1 LSPHRILVILVILVI
16 VTILGSAGVVSS
28 RAASVTLIWTAPGQ
42 DSLVGRAARYDLRY
56 STQMIMPQN
65 FLPAVEAPDLPLP
78 AAPGTV
84 QSCVLDGLP
93 SGVVCYFAIKTVDQ
107 AGNWSAM
114 SNVIACVPRATPAL
128 APALLTPEDGAM
140 GVATVPTLVW
150 QASSGA
156 TSYRLQVGRTPVFG
170 SPLMNHGGIV
180 GTSFT
185 FGALAN
191 DSTYYWRVQASG
203 EGGSSA
209 WSIVRSFRTLTE
221 TLMAPAATAL
231 LTPEDGATGVA
242 TVPTLVWQ
250 ASGGATSYR
259 LQVGRTPVF
268 GSLLMDHG
276 GIVGTSFTFGALAN
290 DSTYYWRVQASG
302 EGGSSAWS
310 IVRSF
315 RTLTETLMAPAATV
329 LLTPEDGATG
339 VATGPTLAWQASGG
353 ATSYRLQV
361 GRTPEFGSPLVD
373 QGGIVGTSYAVSSLA
388 SDSTYYWRVQAS
400 GEDGS
405 SAWSSVSSFRT
416 VAGTASRSLPGLS
429 FSVPR
434 PNPARDLSLFE
445 CTLPEAAQVR
455 VEVFDLAGRR
465 MRLLAD
471 EPCAAGPRE
480 LVFDLRDDRGRQLAA
495 GVYLVRAQVGRTPFM
510 CRLVIVH

>member
-1 LSPHRILVILVILVI
+1 
-16 VTILGSAGVVSS
+16 
-28 RAASVTLIWTAPGQ
+28 
-42 DSLVGRAARYDLRY
+42 
-56 STQMIMPQN
+56 
-65 FLPAVEAPDLPLP
+65 
-78 AAPGTV
+78 
-84 QSCVLDGLP
+84 
-93 SGVVCYFAIKTVDQ
+93 
-107 AGNWSAM
+107 
-114 SNVIACVPRATPAL
+114 
-128 APALLTPEDGAM
+128 
-140 GVATVPTLVW
+140 
-150 QASSGA
+150 
-156 TSYRLQVGRTPVFG
+156 
-170 SPLMNHGGIV
+170 
-180 GTSFT
+180 
-185 FGALAN
+185 
-191 DSTYYWRVQASG
+191 
-203 EGGSSA
+203 
-209 WSIVRSFRTLTE
+209 
-221 TLMAPAATAL
+221 
-231 LTPEDGATGVA
+231 
-242 TVPTLVWQ
+242 
-250 ASGGATSYR
+250 
-259 LQVGRTPVF
+259 
-268 GSLLMDHG
+268 
-276 GIVGTSFTFGALAN
+276 
-290 DSTYYWRVQASG
+290 
-302 EGGSSAWS
+302 
-310 IVRSF
+310 
-315 RTLTETLMAPAATV
+315 MAPAATV